1 MAQGAS
7 MTVATTA
14 TSALSL
20 RLPPTATAARAV
32 YQPTPDRSSSSNT
45 SSRTPPLW
53 SEMSVH
59 EVR

>member
-1 MAQGAS
+1 
-7 MTVATTA
+7 
-14 TSALSL
+14 LSL